1 MILKNPKGL
10 DGSITSRQTT
20 PVERQGCIRT
30 SVARRGWVQRWAN
43 SAPKPM
49 DELNQYTR
57 ATVLA
62 GETVQRLQ
70 REGCSADEAKRLVA
84 AVINAEEFALMK
96 GRHSFDLAR
105 FSERLRQLP
114 D

>member
-1 MILKNPKGL
+1 MSLQP
-10 DGSITSRQTT
+10 
-20 PVERQGCIRT
+20 PVLLFAEVLRDSLLLGFVGAQ
-30 SVARRGWVQRWAN
+30 SPAAA
-43 SAPKPM
+43 APLVVGRAQHRNHM
-49 DELNQYTR
+49 DESNQYTR
-57 ATVLA
+57 ATLLA

-70 REGCSADEAKRLVA
+70 REGYSADEAKRLVT

-96 GRHSFDLAR
+96 GRHSFDEAR

>member
-1 MILKNPKGL
+1 M
-10 DGSITSRQTT
+10 T
-20 PVERQGCIRT
+20 PNR
-30 SVARRGWVQRWAN
+30 N
-43 SAPKPM
+43 HM
-49 DELNQYTR
+49 DESNQYSR
-57 ATVLA
+57 ATLLA

-70 REGCSADEAKRLVA
+70 REGHSFDDAKRLVA
-84 AVINAEEFALMK
+84 AMINAEEFALMK